1 MTPRRDARAANRER
15 VEEPAKGQIPNGW
28 EFAPHARGA
37 AGRQMTAG
45 GLAVGSLRARGRA
58 PTAPPSRPGDRKA
71 KTGGAGSSAVAARPL
86 ALKVNVG
93 ARAIPHMITHLLAML
108 EPQAVSL

>member
-1 MTPRRDARAANRER
+1 
-15 VEEPAKGQIPNGW
+15 
-28 EFAPHARGA
+28 
-37 AGRQMTAG
+37 MTAG

-58 PTAPPSRPGDRKA
+58 PTAPSSRPGDRKA

-93 ARAIPHMITHLLAML
+93 ARAILHTITYLLAML
-108 EPQAVSL
+108 EPQTVSL